1 MPSTSLRQLERIAAA
16 LETIAAAS
24 EPASRAEVK
33 AAFHALAEAKGLEY
47 CTALLRLW
55 RVERYVEV
63 EETGLFV
70 AALNAARREGGSL
83 PQARPE
89 APWTDAND

>member
-1 MPSTSLRQLERIAAA
+1 

-33 AAFHALAEAKGLEY
+33 AAFHALAEAKGMDH

-55 RVERYVEV
+55 GAERYVEV
-63 EETGLFV
+63 KETGFFV
-70 AALNAARREGGSL
+70 AALNAAR
-83 PQARPE
+83 
-89 APWTDAND
+89 TDVRS